1 VLDAKRLKESWA
13 AVTEFGDEVP
23 LYFYSTLFLSH
34 PETRKLF
41 PVSMAAQR
49 DRLVN
54 ALGRTVASVDDL
66 DALMPFLQQLGADH
80 RKFEVLAE
88 HYPHVGGALLATL
101 EHFLGPRWTPEL
113 AAAWTQ
119 AFGIVSKVMSD
130 AARESERSAPP
141 WWDAEVIGR
150 DQRTWD
156 ITVLTL
162 KPERIYPYQPGQSI
176 AVESALRPKLWRYY
190 SPANAPRVD
199 NTIELHVRQV
209 PGGVLSTALVQMVQ
223 VGDVLRLGSP
233 VGSSLTLP
241 PDDPRDLLLVA
252 GGTGLAPLR
261 ALAEQA
267 ANEGRNRRVALF
279 AGVRTRREA
288 YDLKALNELQQ
299 RYPQFAP
306 TVLLSDDPQH
316 RSDRWTA
323 VEAATRQGPWHGY
336 LVYVCGSIS
345 MVRGTIEQLAAA
357 GFDPESV
364 RSEEF
369 HSHPY
374 PAAVVGAAR
383 AQEPA

>member
-1 VLDAKRLKESWA
+1 MLDAKGLKESWA
-13 AVTEFGDEVP
+13 AVAENGDEVP
-23 LYFYSTLFLSH
+23 LYFYSTLFLTH
-34 PETRKLF
+34 PETRALF

-49 DRLVN
+49 DRLVG
-54 ALGRTVASVDDL
+54 ALGRTVANVDDL

-88 HYPHVGGALLATL
+88 HYPAVGSALLATL

-113 AAAWTQ
+113 AETWRQ
-119 AFGIVSKVMSD
+119 AFGVISKVMSD
-130 AARESERSAPP
+130 AARESERRAPP

-150 DQRTWD
+150 EQRTWD
-156 ITVLTL
+156 ITVLTI
-162 KPERIYPYQPGQSI
+162 KPERTYPYQPGQSI

-190 SPANAPRVD
+190 SPANAPRGD
-199 NTIELHVRQV
+199 NTIELHIRQV
-209 PGGVLSTALVQMVQ
+209 PGGTLSTALAQMVQ
-223 VGDVLRLGSP
+223 VGDVLRLGPP

-241 PDDPRDLLLVA
+241 PDEPRDLLLVA

-261 ALAEQA
+261 ALTEQA
-267 ANEGRNRRVALF
+267 ANDGRNRRVALF

-299 RYPQFAP
+299 RYPHFAA

-323 VEAATRQGPWHGY
+323 VEAATRQGPWRGY
-336 LVYVCGSIS
+336 LVYVCGSIA

-357 GFDPESV
+357 GIDPQSV

>member
-1 VLDAKRLKESWA
+1 VVDAKRLKESWT
-13 AVTEFGDEVP
+13 AVTEYGDEVP
-23 LYFYSTLFLSH
+23 LYFYSTLFLTH

-54 ALGRTVASVDDL
+54 ALGRTVANVDDL
-66 DALMPFLQQLGADH
+66 DQLLPFLQQLGGDH
-80 RKFEVLAE
+80 RKFEVQAE
-88 HYPHVGGALLATL
+88 HYPMVGGALIATL

-113 AAAWTQ
+113 AAAWTE
-119 AFGIVSKVMSD
+119 AFGIVSKVMID
-130 AARESERSAPP
+130 AARSSERSAPP
-141 WWDAEVIGR
+141 WWDAEVVAR

-162 KPERIYPYQPGQSI
+162 KPERIFPYQPGQSV

-199 NTIELHVRQV
+199 NTIELHVRQI
-209 PGGVLSTALVQMVQ
+209 PGGVLSTVLAQVVQA
-223 VGDVLRLGSP
+223 GDVLRLGSP
-233 VGSSLTLP
+233 LGTDLTLP
-241 PDDPRDLLLVA
+241 ADDPRDLLLLA

-267 ANEGRNRRVALF
+267 ANEGRNRRVALY

-288 YDLKALNELQQ
+288 YDLEALNELQH
-299 RYPQFAP
+299 RYPHFAA
-306 TVLLSDDPQH
+306 TLLLSDDPQH
-316 RSDRWTA
+316 RSNRATA
-323 VEAATRQGPWHGY
+323 VDAAIRQGPWRDY
-336 LVYVCGSIS
+336 VVYVCGSIP
-345 MVRGTIEQLAAA
+345 MVRGTLEQLAAA
-357 GFDPESV
+357 GFDPRSV
-364 RSEEF
+364 RTEEF

-374 PAAVVGAAR
+374 PAAKVGAAR

>member
-13 AVTEFGDEVP
+13 AVAEYGDEVP
-23 LYFYSTLFLSH
+23 LYFYSTLFLTH

-66 DALMPFLQQLGADH
+66 DGLLPFLQQLGADH
-80 RKFEVLAE
+80 RKFEVQAE
-88 HYPHVGGALLATL
+88 HYPAVGGALLATL

-113 AAAWTQ
+113 AETWTQ
-119 AFGIVSKVMSD
+119 AFKVVSKVMSD
-130 AARESERSAPP
+130 AARESERLAPP
-141 WWDAEVIGR
+141 WWDAEVVGR
-150 DQRTWD
+150 EQRTWD
-156 ITVLTL
+156 ITVLTI

-209 PGGVLSTALVQMVQ
+209 PGGSLSTVLSQVVQ
-223 VGDVLRLGSP
+223 VGDVLRLGAP
-233 VGSSLTLP
+233 LGSSLTLP
-241 PDDPRDLLLVA
+241 SDDPRDLLLLA

-288 YDLKALNELQQ
+288 YDMQALNDLQQ
-299 RYPQFAP
+299 RYPLFAAS
-306 TVLLSDDPQH
+306 VLLSDDPQH
-316 RSDRWTA
+316 RSARSTA
-323 VEAATRQGPWHGY
+323 VEAAIRQGSWRGY
-336 LVYVCGSIS
+336 LVYVCGSIP
-345 MVRGTIEQLAAA
+345 MVTGTIEQLAAA
-357 GFDPESV
+357 GFDQQSV

-374 PAAVVGAAR
+374 PAAVVGAVR